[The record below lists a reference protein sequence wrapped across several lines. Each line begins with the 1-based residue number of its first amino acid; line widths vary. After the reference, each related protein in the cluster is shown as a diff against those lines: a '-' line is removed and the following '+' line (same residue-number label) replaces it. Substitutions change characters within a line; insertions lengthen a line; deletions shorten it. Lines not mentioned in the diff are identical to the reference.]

1 MNTTIDARLLALYN
15 EYLKAGKEYEFIDML
30 YAILDQ
36 ATEDVRRK
44 VMHNRAAQKRK
55 EGAPVRKILKNKVE
69 EFFNSMSPEEL
80 IKFQN
85 TPYEE
90 LPEWLKEALPKI
102 VQNPEACN
110 FVRIYDLVHKNDRQ
124 QEIAASRIT
133 RYMEKHRLVTT
144 MPGYAKPVLDYKRFA
159 KICNEYAVNFDL
171 PWGLGR
177 KAQRVRITARDLQ
190 NYTECRVT
198 PKGDKLA
205 ILASVTNLPVWY
217 LCGYGKSEAMPS
229 NNKHPLT
236 NKYTKNRSAA
246 VA

>member
-1 MNTTIDARLLALYN
+1 MNTTIDARLLALYD

-55 EGAPVRKILKNKVE
+55 EGAPARKILKNKVE

-144 MPGYAKPVLDYKRFA
+144 FEGNVQLDYKRFST
-159 KICNEYAVNFDL
+159 ICNELAEKFDL
-171 PWGLGR
+171 PWGPGK
-177 KAQRVRITARDLQ
+177 KAQRVRITPRDLQ

-205 ILASVTNLPVWY
+205 VLAAVTDLPVWY
-217 LCGYGKSEAMPS
+217 LCGYGKPEEPQKT
-229 NNKHPLT
+229 NRNPLVNKFRRPP
-236 NKYTKNRSAA
+236 AA
-246 VA
+246 